1 MKYRMITMA
10 VVMGLAACSSGGS
23 GSNVSNNQPSIQ
35 PNNPTSSISP
45 TTQTQDP
52 LRNGGDN
59 YLVRVNTT
67 ASEHSK
73 HSLSV
78 DKNDF
83 HQIIVNGI
91 TLDLRPTTPNNM
103 ANINNRWGM
112 YAGGLNGSSHTPAG
126 ISKILVSR
134 SSDNVQVGVVSA
146 LGMSEDSKKIG
157 HSQDFAFFA
166 GKSTDMAQMPQQG
179 IVKYSVE
186 AMGHTY
192 NKNSVSQGTIGKT
205 DLTVDFSNKTLNG
218 TFEREAERGG
228 NVILNADI
236 KGNQFSSKEG
246 ASTAVKGGFYGE
258 NAKEI
263 GGVFQNE
270 NTIGAFIGKQ

>member
-1 MKYRMITMA
+1 M
-10 VVMGLAACSSGGS
+10 
-23 GSNVSNNQPSIQ
+23 
-35 PNNPTSSISP
+35 
-45 TTQTQDP
+45 
-52 LRNGGDN
+52 
-59 YLVRVNTT
+59 
-67 ASEHSK
+67 
-73 HSLSV
+73 
-78 DKNDF
+78 
-83 HQIIVNGI
+83 
-91 TLDLRPTTPNNM
+91 DLRPTTPNNM

-192 NKNSVSQGTIGKT
+192 HNNSVSQATIGKT

>member
-1 MKYRMITMA
+1 
-10 VVMGLAACSSGGS
+10 
-23 GSNVSNNQPSIQ
+23 
-35 PNNPTSSISP
+35 
-45 TTQTQDP
+45 
-52 LRNGGDN
+52 
-59 YLVRVNTT
+59 
-67 ASEHSK
+67 
-73 HSLSV
+73 
-78 DKNDF
+78 
-83 HQIIVNGI
+83 
-91 TLDLRPTTPNNM
+91 
-103 ANINNRWGM
+103 
-112 YAGGLNGSSHTPAG
+112 
-126 ISKILVSR
+126 
-134 SSDNVQVGVVSA
+134 
-146 LGMSEDSKKIG
+146 MSEDSKKIG

-192 NKNSVSQGTIGKT
+192 HNNSVSQATIGKT

>member
-23 GSNVSNNQPSIQ
+23 GSSISNNQPNTQ

-45 TTQTQDP
+45 TVKTQDS

-59 YLVRVNTT
+59 YLVHVNTT
-67 ASEHSK
+67 APEYSK

-91 TLDLRPTTPNNM
+91 TLDLRPAVTDEMAHVNNWRM
-103 ANINNRWGM
+103 SGSGINT
-112 YAGGLNGSSHTPAG
+112 GSSHIPAG

-134 SSDNVQVGVVSA
+134 SSDNVQVGIVSA
-146 LGMSEDSKKIG
+146 QSMSEDSKKIG

-192 NKNSVSQGTIGKT
+192 HNNSVSQATIGKT